1 MNLIKTETTKHITK
15 EMRQIV
21 KNEGRQSDTLKKR
34 WLQLTKQGYM
44 VFYTRG
50 GKNENVTVFEKA

>member
-1 MNLIKTETTKHITK
+1 MKLIQTETTKQITK

-21 KNEGRQSDTLKKR
+21 NTEGRQSDTLKKR
-34 WLQLTKQGYM
+34 WMQLTRQGYK
-44 VFYTRG
+44 VLYTRG